1 MINKKEWIPF
11 IFDDNGMLVGEIPDG
26 RILVSDGQ
34 SVWMDY
40 LTMDDEADKVVYYLD
55 FADDLS
61 DLAWMPLPKPYM
73 RE

>member
-1 MINKKEWIPF
+1 MINKKEWMPF

-34 SVWMDY
+34 SVWMDC
-40 LTMDDEADKVVYYLD
+40 LTIDDEDDKVVYYLD
-55 FADDLS
+55 FADDLN